1 MKTIDFNLVLKTGTM
16 STDTVY
22 CNYLENI
29 VWEKNSSFSSLTDS
43 VTIWKID
50 VVSDSRSLISL
61 SALLNNA
68 EIERANRYYH
78 DKDRHRFITS
88 RAALRI
94 LSGKY
99 LEINSLNIEFDIGP
113 NKKPF
118 LRNNTTGRQLH
129 YNTAHSEN
137 SILLAFANSEI
148 GVDIEKADD
157 SFDYQ
162 EIVNTNF
169 SKEEILF
176 INKAENPKTTFYLL
190 WTRKEALAKATGKGL
205 PDDLSLLPSLDGTH
219 TIKDEAGSS
228 SGPWIISSFKVAIDF
243 IGSIA
248 FPSNIKSIKFFTM
261 PLSGF

>member
-1 MKTIDFNLVLKTGTM
+1 MKTIDFNLVMKTGAM
-16 STDTVY
+16 STNTVY

-43 VTIWKID
+43 INIWQIE
-50 VVSDSRSLISL
+50 VISDFRSLISL
-61 SALLNNA
+61 SVLLNNA

-88 RAALRI
+88 RAVLRI

-99 LEINSLNIEFDIGP
+99 LKIDSSDIEFDIGP

-129 YNTAHSEN
+129 YNTTHSEN
-137 SILLAFANSEI
+137 SILLAFSNSEI

-162 EIVNTNF
+162 EIINTIF

-176 INKAENPKTTFYLL
+176 INKAENPAASFYLL

-205 PDDLSLLPSLDGTH
+205 PDDISLLPSLDGLH
-219 TIKDEAGSS
+219 TIKNETESS
-228 SGPWIISSFKVAIDF
+228 SGLWIISSFKIGNDF
-243 IGSIA
+243 VGSIA
-248 FPSNIKSIKFFTM
+248 YPSVLKSIKFYAM
-261 PLSGF
+261 PLSWL